1 MRSAKDI
8 STVEI
13 LRRAPKV
20 TVSSDE
26 DVIAEVAFLV
36 PLTPHTSSGQVDGGF
51 LVAYGVHVRRWTEPI
66 ASS

>member
-1 MRSAKDI
+1 
-8 STVEI
+8 
-13 LRRAPKV
+13 V